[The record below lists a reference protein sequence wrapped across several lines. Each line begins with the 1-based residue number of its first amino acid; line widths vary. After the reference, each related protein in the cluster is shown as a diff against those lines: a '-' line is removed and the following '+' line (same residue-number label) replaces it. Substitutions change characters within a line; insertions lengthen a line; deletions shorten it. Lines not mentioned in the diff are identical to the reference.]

1 MTPTRQARRA
11 RRTRRLALASVL
23 VLLSATT
30 ACLEEG
36 STSTVTL
43 IETTATGTPL
53 PVPTEVPTEAE
64 TSSGDGDGGRGD
76 GKGKKG
82 GPPELVDTIATDL
95 EAPWGLAFLPDGDAL
110 VTERDTA
117 RLLRL
122 TGPDHEVVEVATIE
136 TAAPEGEGGLLGVAV
151 SPTYDEDGLV
161 FLYVTTAT
169 DNRVVRAVLDGDSL
183 GEPEPILTG
192 IPNGFIHDGGQLVF
206 GPDGHLY
213 VSTGEIG
220 EPDRAAD
227 PDDLGGKILRI
238 TPDGDPAPG
247 NPDPDSPVW
256 SLGHRNVQGLA
267 FVRNQLWASEFGA
280 DTFDELNLVRPG
292 KDYGWPALEGE
303 GGKAARQQGYVD
315 PQVTWDTDEASP
327 SGLAYAKGHLWLGA
341 LKGQRLWRVE
351 VKGSK
356 KAKKPRAFF
365 LGDHGR
371 LRGVALAPDGTLWV
385 TTSNR
390 DGRGTPAPGDDK
402 ILQVQP

>member
-1 MTPTRQARRA
+1 MSRPGPRRRSRGVA
-11 RRTRRLALASVL
+11 LAAVLALAAS
-23 VLLSATT
+23 TT

-53 PVPTEVPTEAE
+53 PVPTESPTGEE
-64 TSSGDGDGGRGD
+64 SSDADRGD
-76 GKGKKG
+76 GRGGKGEGGKS
-82 GPPELVDTIATDL
+82 GPPELVGTIATDL

-161 FLYVTTAT
+161 YLYVTTAT

-192 IPNGFIHDGGQLVF
+192 IPNGFIHDGGQLTF
-206 GPDGHLY
+206 GADGLLY

-238 TPDGDPAPG
+238 TPDGEPAPG
-247 NPDPDSPVW
+247 NPDPGSPVF

-267 FVRNQLWASEFGA
+267 FVRNQLWASEFGQ

-292 KDYGWPALEGE
+292 KDYGWPAFEGE
-303 GGKAARQQGYVD
+303 GGQAARKQGYVD
-315 PQVTWDTDEASP
+315 PAITWETDKASP

-341 LKGQRLWRVE
+341 LKGERLWRVE

-356 KAKKPRAFF
+356 KAREPEAFF

>member
-1 MTPTRQARRA
+1 MTRTRQARRSP
-11 RRTRRLALASVL
+11 RTRRLALASVL
-23 VLLSATT
+23 VLVAGTT

-53 PVPTEVPTEAE
+53 PVPTEVPTEDE
-64 TSSGDGDGGRGD
+64 PSSD
-76 GKGKKG
+76 GKGKRDKD

-227 PDDLGGKILRI
+227 PDDLGGKVLRI
-238 TPDGDPAPG
+238 TMDGDPAPG

-267 FVRNQLWASEFGA
+267 FVKNQLWASEFGQ
-280 DTFDELNLVRPG
+280 DTFDELNLVRAG
-292 KDYGWPALEGE
+292 KDYGWPAFEGE

-315 PQVTWDTDEASP
+315 PQVTWDTDDASP
-327 SGLAYAKGHLWLGA
+327 SGLAYAKGRLWLGA

-356 KAKKPRAFF
+356 RASKPRAFF

-371 LRGVALAPDGTLWV
+371 LRGVVAAPDGTLWV

-402 ILQVQP
+402 ILQIQP